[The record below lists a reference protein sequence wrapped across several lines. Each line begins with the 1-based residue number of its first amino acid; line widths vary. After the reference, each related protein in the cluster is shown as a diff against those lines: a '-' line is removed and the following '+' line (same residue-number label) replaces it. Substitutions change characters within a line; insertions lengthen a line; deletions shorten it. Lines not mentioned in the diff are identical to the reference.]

1 MIIVILLLSKSVT
14 AISQNKTDCITY
26 FVKAVFLKI
35 NQQSLLPIIT
45 STLNQF
51 TMQITLSLTE
61 LKF

>member
-14 AISQNKTDCITY
+14 AISQNKTDRITY